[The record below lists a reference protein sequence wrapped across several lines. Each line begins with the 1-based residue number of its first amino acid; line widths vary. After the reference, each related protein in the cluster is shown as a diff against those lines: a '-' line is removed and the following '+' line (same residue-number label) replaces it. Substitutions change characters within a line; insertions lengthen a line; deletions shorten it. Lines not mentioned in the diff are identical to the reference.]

1 MQALDLTTKFFK
13 PLMKHLHIHPTIIR
27 YSIHTVLG
35 RCDFPFH
42 DEWKFLPVNIFKGS
56 IAVPEALEAANTVIF
71 PQPAPSQSYFIGT
84 IGTPPPPTP
93 PPPFGASTLHL
104 PPSVRKPDS
113 SRFHICKTRN
123 CFSDITFSKVS

>member
-84 IGTPPPPTP
+84 IGTTPPPPPTP
-93 PPPFGASTLHL
+93 PPPLEQVLYIFHHL
-104 PPSVRKPDS
+104 WENLIRLDS
-113 SRFHICKTRN
+113 IFARQEIVFLT
-123 CFSDITFSKVS
+123 

>member
-1 MQALDLTTKFFK
+1 M
-13 PLMKHLHIHPTIIR
+13 MKHLHIHPLSDTP
-27 YSIHTVLG
+27 YTVLG

-56 IAVPEALEAANTVIF
+56 IALPEALEAANTVIF
-71 PQPAPSQSYFIGT
+71 PQPAPKVILL
-84 IGTPPPPTP
+84 GTPPPPP
-93 PPPFGASTLHL
+93 PHTLFGASTLHL